1 MSKDIRIRKGVSL
14 KLKGT
19 ASKIVKEAPRSE
31 FYSIQPPDLWGF
43 TPRLDAREGDKVKAG
58 DALFHSKTHE
68 DIIVATPVSGTVAE
82 IVRGQKRRI
91 LAVKIKA
98 DSTDTYKDFKK
109 QELAKL
115 TAGEIK
121 THLLKS
127 GCWPFVKQ
135 RPYDVIANPADNPRD
150 IFVSA
155 YSNAPLQADSEFILK
170 DRQQDFQTGISL
182 LAKLAG
188 KKVKLGI
195 DKNTTSFLAQT
206 EDAEIFKISGPYP
219 AGNVGVLIH
228 HVAPINAGERVWTV
242 NPEDVA
248 IIGHLFNTGKYV
260 PQRMVALAGSGVKEP
275 AYYRILQGAH
285 LGSFLKDKLNEGLY
299 RIISGTVFTGTRIS
313 HEGSLGF
320 YDNTLSVIPEG
331 KKYRLFGWMPFID
344 NHIPSV
350 HKTSL
355 ASLFSNKEYD
365 ADTNLNGEERA
376 FVVTGEMESVLPMDL
391 YPMQLL
397 KACMSQDIEKMEN
410 LGIYEVAPEDFAAV
424 EYACTSKIDAQ
435 DIIRQGLDLMLK
447 EVG

>member
-19 ASKIVKEAPRSE
+19 APKVVKEAPRSE
-31 FYSIQPPDLWGF
+31 IYSIQPPDLWGL
-43 TPRLDAREGDKVKAG
+43 TPRLDAREGNTVKAG
-58 DALFHSKTHE
+58 DALFHSKINE
-68 DIIVATPVSGTVAE
+68 NLIVAAPVSGTVVE

-91 LAVKIKA
+91 LEVRIKA
-98 DSTDTYKDFKK
+98 DAKDTYKDFKK
-109 QELAKL
+109 QEVASL

-121 THLLKS
+121 TLLLKS
-127 GCWPFVKQ
+127 GCWPFIKQ
-135 RPYDVIANPADNPRD
+135 RPYDVIANPTENPRD

-155 YSNAPLQADSEFILK
+155 YQNAPLQADAEFILK
-170 DRQQDFQTGISL
+170 NRQQDFQTGIDV

-188 KKVKLGI
+188 KKVHLGV
-195 DKNTTSFLAQT
+195 DKHSISFLNETAN
-206 EDAEIFKISGPYP
+206 AEIHKVSGPYP

-228 HVAPINAGERVWTV
+228 HIAPLNAGERVWVV

-248 IIGHLFNTGKYV
+248 IIGHLFNTGNFV
-260 PQRMVALAGSGVKEP
+260 AARTVALAGSGTTAP
-275 AYYRILQGAH
+275 GYYSMLQGAN
-285 LGSFLKDKLNEGLY
+285 LSAFLKDKLSDKEL
-299 RIISGTVFTGTRIS
+299 RIISGTVFTGTKITK
-313 HEGSLGF
+313 EGNLGF

-355 ASLFSNKEYD
+355 SPLFGNKEFD
-365 ADTNLNGEERA
+365 ADTNMNGEERA
-376 FVVTGEMESVLPMDL
+376 LVVTGEMESVLPMDI

-397 KACMSQDIEKMEN
+397 KACMSQNIEKMEN
-410 LGIYEVAPEDFAAV
+410 LGIYEVAPEDFATV

-435 DIIRQGLDLMLK
+435 EIIRQGLDLMIK